1 MADLPRMPAVL
12 VADDSPAFCQ
22 KAREVLMKQGF
33 EVTTASTGLEAI
45 AAVRKGSY
53 DLVTLDIEMPE
64 MDGIEALRILR
75 VMIPEVPVIMVS
87 GASTVHT
94 AISALRQGAYD
105 YILKPFDADDLALS
119 VARALKQRALVE
131 ENKKLVADLKRFNEH
146 LEELVRER
154 TQALERSERKL
165 LDYAHELEKAHAELV
180 NGHEELREAYRKLR
194 ELDGLKAKFIAITSH
209 ELRTPLTA
217 IYGYAAL
224 AAEGKLPE
232 VQQTK
237 ALQAI
242 QRNVERL
249 VATVGEITD
258 IARLKD
264 KRLYLRRESLDL
276 GELLAE
282 VARDFAP
289 LSEGRRLT
297 VKTRIAEPLPRILAD
312 RGRMLQVLQHL
323 VLNAIRFTPDGGEVE
338 LTVSPVDGPPE
349 NPVRTLVTV
358 SDTGIGIDDDKLT
371 TIFEEF
377 YEAGPW
383 QHHHSGRTA
392 FGSSGLGLGLSVVKG
407 LVEEHAG
414 RIWAQSAKSSGGKGS
429 TFSILLP
436 ALEAEAAP

>member
-1 MADLPRMPAVL
+1 MLSTLQSYRLLTRDLDRTLAQKSEEKS
-12 VADDSPAFCQ
+12 VA
-22 KAREVLMKQGF
+22 
-33 EVTTASTGLEAI
+33 LES
-45 AAVRKGSY
+45 KY
-53 DLVTLDIEMPE
+53 YLDHIG
-64 MDGIEALRILR
+64 DVNSI
-75 VMIPEVPVIMVS
+75 
-87 GASTVHT
+87 
-94 AISALRQGAYD
+94 
-105 YILKPFDADDLALS
+105 DDL
-119 VARALKQRALVE
+119 
-131 ENKKLVADLKRFNEH
+131 
-146 LEELVRER
+146 
-154 TQALERSERKL
+154 
-165 LDYAHELEKAHAELV
+165 
-180 NGHEELREAYRKLR
+180 
-194 ELDGLKAKFIAITSH
+194 
-209 ELRTPLTA
+209 
-217 IYGYAAL
+217 
-224 AAEGKLPE
+224 
-232 VQQTK
+232 
-237 ALQAI
+237 
-242 QRNVERL
+242 
-249 VATVGEITD
+249 
-258 IARLKD
+258 LKD

-297 VKTRIAEPLPRILAD
+297 VKTRVAEPLPRLLAD

-349 NPVRTLVTV
+349 SPVRLLVTV

-436 ALEAEAAP
+436 ALEPEAAP